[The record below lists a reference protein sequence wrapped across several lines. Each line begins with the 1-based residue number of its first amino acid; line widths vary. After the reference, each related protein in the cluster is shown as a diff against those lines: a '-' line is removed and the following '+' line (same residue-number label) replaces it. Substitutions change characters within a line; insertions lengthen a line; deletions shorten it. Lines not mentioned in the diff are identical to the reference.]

1 LLLLPHRGCH
11 FNCQLDV
18 VLGEDNLKH
27 MIEVIL
33 IITFIV
39 AIVNAISIGYNLGKN
54 KQDND
59 LEKLEFFNEQ
69 MLERIMDNYKNKK

>member
-1 LLLLPHRGCH
+1 
-11 FNCQLDV
+11 
-18 VLGEDNLKH
+18 
-27 MIEVIL
+27 MIEIIL